1 MFGFFFSVVKKIY
14 VFFQMVVG
22 NRHQSLPSTKRDLK
36 NDHNTFSFSRI
47 NSPSSVPSAQTAT
60 TDQSQNL
67 PPSFN
72 FTKKSNTHSSLCNQP
87 KDNLPRVTVRVD
99 SGVHPKIAP
108 NVHTKPHTV
117 SPLSTCSSSKLPY
130 KAEDVSGS
138 SSSMSSSTLAGISG
152 STQSPSVSN
161 KPILSRAAPDQ
172 LSHLTRTKYSIVEE
186 GSTPLY
192 VIPEDIKGMI
202 KQDIVPRVLKKP
214 LSPET
219 YKDFFAALLYAE
231 DYYLEKWDKFEMKNV
246 ILKLQ
251 EAEIHGQKGKSK
263 HCNNDKKDD
272 KVFVE
277 FEVDAIPEKRPFLL
291 SRDFASVRPSGRKVD
306 PFQGIIFRVVKSN
319 VVLVE
324 FGDDFHAQHYS
335 SCKYDVKFSF
345 NRACLKRA
353 HQAIAAASDM
363 LFTKFLFP
371 NCRPR
376 YSSYY
381 STAINRIVNCDES
394 HAYLVEGSLSVT
406 RDKQLSRTGTVV
418 RDAVVRLCK
427 ASSLNRILI
436 CAPLNSTCDVF
447 MRSLRKE
454 VGDSNIFRANAAFRE
469 LDGVPIDI
477 LPFCPYKE
485 KEEVFTCPPLSQLL
499 NFNVILSTFMSSY
512 RLHSQGIEGGHF
524 THIILVDASS
534 AIEPEIMVPL
544 TNLTSVSTKV
554 VVTGSPGNQSGWVR
568 SNIARQNGLRTSYF
582 ERLRKSKFYKD
593 LNPEYITQV
602 EADSSLPATSNF
614 R

>member
-1 MFGFFFSVVKKIY
+1 MFGFFFSVLKKVY
-14 VFFQMVVG
+14 G
-22 NRHQSLPSTKRDLK
+22 NQDQSLPGAR
-36 NDHNTFSFSRI
+36 
-47 NSPSSVPSAQTAT
+47 TAT
-60 TDQSQNL
+60 TDQSKNF
-67 PPSFN
+67 PPSSS
-72 FTKKSNTHSSLCNQP
+72 FTQKSNTSSSVYNQP
-87 KDNLPRVTVRVD
+87 ERTIPRVTVKVD
-99 SGVHPKIAP
+99 SGIHPKKTP
-108 NVHTKPHTV
+108 DVPTKTHTV
-117 SPLSTCSSSKLPY
+117 FPLSTSSSSKLPF
-130 KAEDVSGS
+130 EVGGVVGS
-138 SSSMSSSTLAGISG
+138 SSSSMLGALPA

-161 KPILSRAAPDQ
+161 KPILSRAAPDPT
-172 LSHLTRTKYSIVEE
+172 SHLTKSKYNVVEE

-192 VIPEDIKGMI
+192 VIPEDIKGLI

-214 LSPET
+214 LSPPT
-219 YKDFFAALLYAE
+219 YKDYFAALLYAE
-231 DYYLEKWDKFEMKNV
+231 DYYLEKWDGFEMKNV
-246 ILKLQ
+246 TLKLQ
-251 EAEIHGQKGKSK
+251 EAEIHGKKGKSK
-263 HCNNDKKDD
+263 HSNNDKKDD
-272 KVFVE
+272 KIFVE
-277 FEVDAIPEKRPFLL
+277 FEIDAIPEKRPFLL

-306 PFQGIIFRVVKSN
+306 PFQGIIFRVVRSN
-319 VVLVE
+319 IVLVE

-371 NCRPR
+371 DCRPK

-381 STAINRIVNCDES
+381 STAIGRIINISDS
-394 HAYLVEGSLSVT
+394 HAYLVEGSLSIT
-406 RDKQLSRTGTVV
+406 RDKQLSRTGIVV
-418 RDAVVRLCK
+418 RDAVIRLCQ
-427 ASSLNRILI
+427 ASSLNKILI

-469 LDGVPIDI
+469 LDGVPVDI

-499 NFNVILSTFMSSY
+499 KFKVILSTFMSSF
-512 RLHSQGIEGGHF
+512 RLHSNGIEGGHF

-534 AIEPEIMVPL
+534 VIEPEIMVPL
-544 TNLTSVSTKV
+544 TNLTTVSTKV

-582 ERLRKSKFYKD
+582 ERLRKSNFYKD

-602 EADSSLPATSNF
+602 EDDCSLPAPSNF